1 MLLLVILN
9 KEGDFEPPLSEECQR
24 DIPGERHFL
33 STLTPREV
41 QRRGSPSLCDC
52 LSQQGVSVLL

>member
-41 QRRGSPSLCDC
+41 QRR
-52 LSQQGVSVLL
+52 